1 MKIQFWGKTRKI
13 WTQNLLRNFYVLLDA
28 APCCFFEVTLGQFSA
43 TSSKTLPLH
52 SQFSLLYLPQALR
65 GVTEC

>member
-1 MKIQFWGKTRKI
+1 MKIQFWGKTLKI
-13 WTQNLLRNFYVLLDA
+13 WTQVLLDA
-28 APCCFFEVTLGQFSA
+28 APCCFSEVTLGQFSA
-43 TSSKTLPLH
+43 TSSKTLLLH